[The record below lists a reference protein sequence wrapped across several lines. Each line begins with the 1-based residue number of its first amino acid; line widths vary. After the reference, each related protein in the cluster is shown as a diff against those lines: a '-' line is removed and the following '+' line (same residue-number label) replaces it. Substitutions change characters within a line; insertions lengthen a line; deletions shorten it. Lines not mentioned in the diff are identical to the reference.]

1 MKEACP
7 EYINKV
13 RLVAGD
19 CGLPKLGL
27 GNADS
32 ELLCQEVNIVFH
44 IAATV
49 RFDEA
54 LRTAIHVNVR
64 CTKYMLELAGR
75 MPHLKVQ
82 SVGTRPA
89 KPRPVVLILR
99 QLVPTSADRGV
110 SRSQRGRN
118 LGFLD

>member
-1 MKEACP
+1 MKKACP

-19 CGLPKLGL
+19 CGLPELGL
-27 GNADS
+27 EDADR

-54 LRTAIHVNVR
+54 LRTAVHVNVR
-64 CTKYMLELAGR
+64 GTKYMLELAR
-75 MPHLKVQ
+75 LMPHLKVQ
-82 SVGTRPA
+82 FWGGIGHGP
-89 KPRPVVLILR
+89 PR
-99 QLVPTSADRGV
+99 
-110 SRSQRGRN
+110 
-118 LGFLD
+118 

>member
-1 MKEACP
+1 MKKACP

-19 CGLPKLGL
+19 CGLPELGL
-27 GNADS
+27 GEADR

-54 LRTAIHVNVR
+54 LRTAVHVNVR
-64 CTKYMLELAGR
+64 GTKCMLELAR
-75 MPHLKVQ
+75 HISHLKVQ
-82 SVGTRPA
+82 SEVT
-89 KPRPVVLILR
+89 
-99 QLVPTSADRGV
+99 
-110 SRSQRGRN
+110 
-118 LGFLD
+118 